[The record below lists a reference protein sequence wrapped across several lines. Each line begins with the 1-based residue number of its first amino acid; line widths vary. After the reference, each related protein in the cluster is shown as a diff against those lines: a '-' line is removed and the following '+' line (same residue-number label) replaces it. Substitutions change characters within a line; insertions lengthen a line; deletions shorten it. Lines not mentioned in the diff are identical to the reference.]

1 MVKQRTIYLD
11 VVRVVACM
19 MVIVMH
25 APISG
30 DAAEGHGPFLVLN
43 SYLTT
48 PCVPLFF
55 MVSGAL
61 LLPCVEGVSA
71 MSYLKR
77 RLGKIIGPTVCFS
90 LFYLV
95 NSTSSVN
102 WSFSLLSMFF
112 SVQGHGVLWFMYT
125 LAGLYLLVPIL
136 SSWLRKASRR
146 ELEFY
151 LVLWFITLLYPY
163 IALFLEVNV
172 SNTGMF
178 YYFAGY
184 VGYFLLGYYLNTVVI
199 KNSYLVCFLGMAMLP
214 LPLLN
219 KVLGW
224 NLDFYKAFW
233 YLSAP
238 VAIMTASWFIGI
250 KRLFAP
256 KRMSHIVVS
265 VLEQTNNLSFGI
277 YLIHIFV
284 MRTLLWNWS
293 MIQAIGNYCFQTLIV
308 AVLTFVGS
316 YVICYLI
323 AFLPFSQYIIGYS
336 IRKNK

>member
-11 VVRVVACM
+11 VVRVVACI
-19 MVIVMH
+19 MVILMH

-30 DAAEGHGPFLVLN
+30 VGAEEHGPFLVLN
-43 SYLTT
+43 IYLTT

-61 LLPCVEGVSA
+61 LLPCKEGTSA
-71 MSYLKR
+71 ILYLRR

-90 LFYLV
+90 LFYLA
-95 NSTSSVN
+95 NSSSSVD
-102 WSFSLLSMFF
+102 WMISLFSLPF
-112 SVQGHGVLWFMYT
+112 SVQGHGILWFMYT

-136 SSWLRKASRR
+136 SSWVREASKR

-151 LVLWFITLLYPY
+151 LLLWFVTLLYPY
-163 IALFLEVNV
+163 ISLFLGVNT
-172 SNTGMF
+172 SETGVL
-178 YYFAGY
+178 YYFTGY

-199 KNSYLVCFLGMAMLP
+199 RNSWWVCFLGMAMFP

-219 KVLGW
+219 KILGW
-224 NLDFYKAFW
+224 DLDFYKVFW
-233 YLSAP
+233 FLSAP

-250 KRLFAP
+250 KCLFAQ
-256 KRMSHIVVS
+256 KRLSRVVVS

-293 MIQAIGNYCFQTLIV
+293 MVQAIGNYYLQTLIV

-316 YVICYLI
+316 YMICYLI
-323 AFLPFSQYIIGYS
+323 AYFPFSQYIIGYS
-336 IRKNK
+336 IRKK